1 MNDSIP
7 DRSDELL
14 LSRIRRIRGLL
25 RRSVVEARLS
35 TLVAVTI
42 PILLAMATID
52 FLFRLPPPVRWM
64 MLLAGA
70 IGLGFEVHR
79 RVWPAIRFRPSL
91 IDVALRIES
100 MTPSVAGRLASAID
114 FAGLN
119 PSERNP
125 LADRSLSDLRRRAP
139 TVRLEAVVD
148 ATSAHRRFGLA
159 LLAIVVITGLSV
171 WRPSDASVAARR
183 IFTPW
188 TDARWPARTDIASA
202 VDAELVH
209 PRGEPLAL
217 AADLT
222 KGDPESE
229 RVSVRLRTIRSGTP
243 DPWRSLVMTRQQGTR
258 FERVVDTDADAIE
271 YEFAS
276 VDDTTD
282 LFQVRLIPPPA
293 IATARVEIEPPAY
306 AARLGRSESEL
317 GPGTDRRS
325 RLARPVLEGS
335 QARIELELARPV
347 PIERDEDGTISNG
360 FIDRVLASP
369 STDRPMLEVD
379 SDDPRLWNISWSLD
393 QGGEFEIRL
402 EDEHGLVNLDPIRY
416 RIDTIPDRR
425 PSTTIVDPTSD
436 RTVTPSAVV
445 ALQADG
451 RDDVGLSDFRIEA
464 SLSRAA
470 ATSRVEQ
477 LASLDLE
484 IESDGDPVADASLE
498 TELDLATLAPEIG
511 DDISI
516 VSVVSDEWIG
526 PDGPREPVRSE
537 ARRFKVVSEVE
548 LIEQLQGGLGSIRR
562 SAIRLE
568 GDQAELADRVRQE
581 GADREATRSQDRIG
595 DRIEAAR
602 SALEAVDSRRRENRI
617 EDELLADVLDQAE
630 NLIEAAA
637 AAEDRALAALDA
649 ATAARDRAADPQLGD
664 AERMAAEADAEDAER
679 EAVEA
684 QQEVQDELTDL
695 AATLDRGEDAWVV
708 SRQIERLAEDL
719 AELQERTGDL
729 AERTMGRDRDELTS
743 EERRELDDVVRD
755 QSDLADRAEELIDD
769 LEDRAEAMETAAP
782 SEADGLRQAA
792 EEARQEGLEEEMR
805 EAEEQA
811 RENRLQQAGQS
822 QQQAAEALERMQE
835 TIEESRKAKVDE
847 LRRRMESLVESLQA
861 LIQAAEDEVIALN
874 RIDPDGDGNQVDVRA
889 RAMIL
894 LQRNTMTVAGE
905 AVGASERIGRVVD
918 RAARNQAAAIG
929 ELRSDPPD
937 LPSALESE
945 ERAVTALREA
955 LALAEEEAE
964 QLAQQQADA
973 ERDRLLAAYRAVLE
987 MQTGVRVETGKLS
1000 EVVGERLD
1008 RRQTV
1013 KARRL
1018 ARSEDEVGDAVDAIA
1033 EEFNAV
1039 TDSLVFSM
1047 THRNLDAWIAE
1058 VADRLRDGSIDGRA
1072 IERQT
1077 MIIDSLAGLI
1087 AALDDE
1093 GPPEDDPFGQQ
1104 AGGGQ
1109 GAQQGQGGGEG
1120 GPQPLIPPI
1129 AELKMLRSMQNQ
1141 ILDGTRRLDD
1151 LPADDPDRTEQLV
1164 DLGRMQSDLHA
1175 VGTALIQS
1183 LEPAAGAGDGSG
1195 MRPEK
1200 SKDDP
1205 TSQRGSDPMPELDS
1219 ESGTPEESKP
1229 MEPETGDGT

>member
-7 DRSDELL
+7 DRNDELL
-14 LSRIRRIRGLL
+14 LTRIRRIRGLL

-35 TLVAVTI
+35 TLVAVMI

-52 FLFRLPPPVRWM
+52 FLFRLPSPVRWM

-70 IGLGFEVHR
+70 IWLGFEVHR

-114 FAGLN
+114 FANLS

-125 LADRSLSDLRRRAP
+125 LADRSLSDLRRRAT

-171 WRPSDASVAARR
+171 WRPSDASIATRR
-183 IFTPW
+183 IFAPW

-217 AADLT
+217 AADLI
-222 KGDPESE
+222 KGDPGSE
-229 RVSVRLRTIRSGTP
+229 RVSVRLRTIRDGNP

-276 VDDTTD
+276 VDATTD

-293 IATARVEIEPPAY
+293 IATARVAIEPPAY

-325 RLARPVLEGS
+325 RLARPVLQGS

-347 PIERDEDGTISNG
+347 PIERDEDGTISNA

-369 STDRPMLEVD
+369 STDRPTLEVD
-379 SDDPRLWNISWSLD
+379 PDDPDLWTILWSLD

-445 ALQADG
+445 SLQADG
-451 RDDVGLSDFRIEA
+451 RDDVGLSDFRLEA

-484 IESDGDPVADASLE
+484 IEADGDPVADASLE
-498 TELDLATLAPEIG
+498 FEFDLATLAPEIG
-511 DDISI
+511 DDVSI
-516 VSVVSDEWIG
+516 VSIVSDEWIG
-526 PDGPREPVRSE
+526 PEGPREPVRSE

-637 AAEDRALAALDA
+637 AAEDRALAALDG

-664 AERMAAEADAEDAER
+664 DERQAAEADAEDAER

-874 RIDPDGDGNQVDVRA
+874 RTDPDGDEVDARA
-889 RAMIL
+889 TAMIL

-973 ERDRLLAAYRAVLE
+973 ERDRLLAAYRVVLE

-1058 VADRLRDGSIDGRA
+1058 VADRLRDGSIDDRA

-1087 AALDDE
+1087 ASLDDE

-1109 GAQQGQGGGEG
+1109 AGQQGQGGGEG

-1129 AELKMLRSMQNQ
+1129 AELKMLRSIQNQ
-1141 ILDGTRRLDD
+1141 ILDGTRRLDGR
-1151 LPADDPDRTEQLV
+1151 PADDPDRSEQLV

-1183 LEPAAGAGDGSG
+1183 LEPAADVDAGPGTKPKNS
-1195 MRPEK
+1195 E
-1200 SKDDP
+1200 DDP
-1205 TSQRGSDPMPELDS
+1205 TVKRESDPTPELDS
-1219 ESGTPEESKP
+1219 ESGTPEESKR

>member
-1 MNDSIP
+1 MNDP
-7 DRSDELL
+7 TTDRSDELL
-14 LSRIRRIRGLL
+14 LNRIRRIRSSL

-35 TLVAVTI
+35 TVIAVMI
-42 PILLAMATID
+42 PILFAAAMLD
-52 FLFRLPPPVRWM
+52 FLFRLPSPVRWT
-64 MLLAGA
+64 MLLAGL
-70 IGLGFEVHR
+70 IWLGVEIHR

-114 FAGLN
+114 FAHLN
-119 PSERNP
+119 RSERGP
-125 LADRSLSDLRRRAP
+125 LADRSLSDLQKRAN
-139 TVRLEAVVD
+139 TVRFEAVID
-148 ATSAHRRFGLA
+148 GKSAHQRFGMAVLA
-159 LLAIVVITGLSV
+159 LIFIGGIAAWS
-171 WRPSDASVAARR
+171 PAEASIATRR
-183 IFTPW
+183 ILAPW
-188 TDARWPARTDIASA
+188 SDARWPARTDVASA
-202 VDAELVH
+202 TKAELVH

-217 AADLT
+217 AADLI
-222 KGDPESE
+222 KGDPGSE
-229 RVSVRLRTIRSGTP
+229 RVSVRLRTVRDGSP

-258 FERVVDTDADAIE
+258 FERVVDTNADSIE

-276 VDDTTD
+276 VDSETER
-282 LFQVRLIPPPA
+282 FEVRFVPA
-293 IATARVEIEPPAY
+293 PAVDTARVSIEPPAY

-335 QARIELELARPV
+335 QARIDLELIRPV
-347 PIERDEDGTISNG
+347 PIERDDAGMISSS
-360 FIDRVLASP
+360 FVDRVLASP
-369 STDRPMLEVD
+369 SIDRPILEVD
-379 SDDPRLWNISWSLD
+379 PENPTRWSIFWSLD
-393 QGGEFEIRL
+393 TGGEFEIRL
-402 EDEHGLVNLDPIRY
+402 QDEHGLVNLDPIRY

-425 PSTTIVDPTSD
+425 PSTTIVDPASD
-436 RTVTPSAVV
+436 RTVTRSAMVS
-445 ALQADG
+445 LQADA

-464 SLSRAA
+464 SVTRSG
-470 ATSRVEQ
+470 SISMVEE
-477 LASLDLE
+477 LASLDLLVE
-484 IESDGDPVADASLE
+484 AEADPVADASLE
-498 TELDLATLAPEIG
+498 HEFDLAGLALEVG
-511 DDISI
+511 DDIS
-516 VSVVSDEWIG
+516 VFSLVTDEWVG

-537 ARRFKVVSEVE
+537 VRRLKVVSEAD

-562 SAIRLE
+562 TAIRLE
-568 GDQAELADRVRQE
+568 GDQAELADRVRQD
-581 GADREATRSQDRIG
+581 GANRESTRNQDRLG
-595 DRIEAAR
+595 DRIEGAR
-602 SALEAVDSRRRENRI
+602 SALEAVDSRRRENRLD
-617 EDELLADVLDQAE
+617 DELLADVLDQAE
-630 NLIEAAA
+630 DLIEAAA
-637 AAEDRALAALDA
+637 RSEDQALAALDR
-649 ATAARDRAADPQLGD
+649 ATAARDRAADAD
-664 AERMAAEADAEDAER
+664 SSEAERSAAEAEAEEAER

-684 QQEVQDELTDL
+684 QQDVQDELTDL

-719 AELQERTGDL
+719 ANLQEQTGDL

-743 EERRELDDVVRD
+743 EERRELDDIVRE
-755 QSDLADRAEELIDD
+755 QADLADRSEELLDD

-811 RENRLQQAGQS
+811 RENRLQQAGEA

-861 LIQAAEDEVIALN
+861 LIKAAENEVIALN
-874 RIDPDGDGNQVDVRA
+874 RVDAAGGDFEARA
-889 RAMIL
+889 AAMIL
-894 LQRNTMTVAGE
+894 VQRNTMTVAGE
-905 AVGASERIGRVVD
+905 AAAADDRIGRVVG
-918 RAARNQAAAIG
+918 RAADNQAAAIG

-937 LPSALESE
+937 VPSALESE
-945 ERAVTALREA
+945 ERAISALQEA
-955 LALAEEEAE
+955 LALAEEAAE

-973 ERDRLLAAYRAVLE
+973 ERDRLLTAYRGVLE
-987 MQTGVRVETGKLS
+987 MQTGVRVETGNLA

-1018 ARSEDEVGDAVDAIA
+1018 ARSEDEVGTAVEAIA

-1058 VADRLRDGSIDGRA
+1058 VADRLRDGRVDDRA

-1077 MIIDSLAGLI
+1077 MIIASLAGLI
-1087 AALDDE
+1087 ESLDDE

-1109 GAQQGQGGGEG
+1109 GGQPGDGGGEG

-1129 AELKMLRSMQNQ
+1129 AELKMLRSMQIQ
-1141 ILDGTRRLDD
+1141 ILDATRRIDGR
-1151 LPADDPDRTEQLV
+1151 PADDPGRSESLA

-1175 VGTALIQS
+1175 VATTLVNT
-1183 LEPAAGAGDGSG
+1183 LEPASEGADDSRI
-1195 MRPEK
+1195 RPAE
-1200 SKDDP
+1200 SDEDP
-1205 TSQRGSDPMPELDS
+1205 AMKPGSDS
-1219 ESGTPEESKP
+1219 ETSR
-1229 MEPETGDGT
+1229 MEPTTGEDT